1 MPEEKTLNLRSPE
14 VLFDIFTK
22 EFPKFNL
29 RWGNWTEWTS
39 KLLGF
44 FTKLGEQYGYDD
56 IRGGKKTREYLVDLC
71 WIGRLKG
78 HGAAWIELALEEEL
92 SYYDIGSITED
103 FEKIVDLKAY
113 TKVGI
118 FAPKLAEREE
128 ALRSL
133 ESIVTYSEPK
143 IPTERYLVIFI
154 LDHGK
159 KEKKA
164 QRIEIAGYE
173 MNCLGDSKLIK
184 SVRFTG

>member
-14 VLFDIFTK
+14 VLFDLFTK

-29 RWGNWTEWTS
+29 QWGNWTEWTS

-44 FTKLGEQYGYDD
+44 FTKLGKQYGYY
-56 IRGGKKTREYLVDLC
+56 IRGGEKTSEYLVDLC
-71 WIGRLKG
+71 WIGSFKE
-78 HGAAWIELALEEEL
+78 HGAAWMELALEEEL
-92 SYYDIGSITED
+92 SYYDIDSIGED
-103 FEKIVDLKAY
+103 FSKIVDLKAY

-133 ESIVTYSEPK
+133 ENLVTYSEPK

-164 QRIEIAGYE
+164 QRIEIVGYE
-173 MNCLGDSKLIK
+173 LNYLGDSKLIK